1 MAKKFSAKL
10 KSFKFEYEF
19 LDGDTA
25 EFEFRDL
32 NTKQIKEF
40 SGIAN
45 MDEDERYE
53 LHKKLLNENIKG
65 DETLIFKM
73 VEELE
78 ETGNIYDFIASL
90 QDELGKLKKR
100 R

>member
-1 MAKKFSAKL
+1 MKKFSAKL

-19 LDGDTA
+19 EDGNVA

-40 SGIAN
+40 STIAD
-45 MDEDERYE
+45 MSDDERYE
-53 LHKKLLNENIKG
+53 LHLKLLDENIKG
-65 DETLIFKM
+65 DKTLKAKM
-73 VEELE
+73 IEELE
-78 ETGNIYDFIASL
+78 DMGNIYDFITTL

>member
-1 MAKKFSAKL
+1 VKKFSAKL
-10 KSFKFEYEF
+10 KSFKFEFEF
-19 LDGDTA
+19 GDGSVA

-40 SGIAN
+40 SAIAD
-45 MDEDERYE
+45 MSDDERYE
-53 LHKKLLNENIKG
+53 LHLKLLNENIKG
-65 DETLIFKM
+65 DKELKSKM
-73 VEELE
+73 IEELE
-78 ETGNIYDFIASL
+78 ESGNIYDFIASL